1 MRRRMSVIE
10 NGRLVLQYVRF
21 EDGWDCGRTKS
32 GREERHIHF
41 VTPLLNSFRHVCRY
55 DEMRSYSEKLKRR
68 IYLQFNGGEKKN
80 MTHVVNHINGRTE
93 RETAWEYNILVMF
106 I

>member
-21 EDGWDCGRTKS
+21 EDG
-32 GREERHIHF
+32 HIHF